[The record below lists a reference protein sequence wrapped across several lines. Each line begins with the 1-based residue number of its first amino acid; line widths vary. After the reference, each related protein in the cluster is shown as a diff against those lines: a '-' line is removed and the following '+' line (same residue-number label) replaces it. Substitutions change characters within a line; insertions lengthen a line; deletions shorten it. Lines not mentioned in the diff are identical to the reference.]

1 MTAYAIGSAQEHLA
15 VRLEL
20 LDAEQDLTLARGG
33 SKCCTPLS
41 LERSPALTSMTYIAR
56 PPVGTRSVSPI
67 APRTSHAWRPLQPPY
82 SDPPPS
88 QRRGLRAPRPRA

>member
-20 LDAEQDLTLARGG
+20 LDAEQDLTHYRRL
-33 SKCCTPLS
+33 KCCTPIS
-41 LERSPALTSMTYIAR
+41 LEHSPALTSMTYIAR
-56 PPVGTRSVSPI
+56 PPAGTRSASPI

-88 QRRGLRAPRPRA
+88 PRRGLRAPRPRA

>member
-20 LDAEQDLTLARGG
+20 LDAEQDLTRQRRL
-33 SKCCTPLS
+33 KCCTPLS

-56 PPVGTRSVSPI
+56 PPAGTRSVSPI